1 MRICLI
7 INPKAGQSRPEAP
20 LPVIRAALE
29 AWATSLE
36 VRETEARGDAERWAG
51 EITPEKY
58 DLVIAAGGDGTIN
71 EVLNGLTADVP
82 LGILPLGT
90 ANVLSRDL
98 KIPIDDLEAACE
110 ILRTGEAR
118 PMDLGWCNGRRFGLV
133 AGIGFDAQAVK
144 EVPPDIKNLIGAP
157 AYVLSGLRAL
167 VQMQRPLLYRLTLGK
182 RKVRSRGMMLVVANA
197 ASYAGTLQLAPDAS
211 LDDGLLD
218 LCLFREKNKL
228 AFLWQW
234 VLVLL
239 RRQRSHPNFVY
250 HPITE
255 VHVRC
260 DPPAAVQLD
269 GDYFCTTPVGI
280 RVLPGVVKVMQ
291 PRPAGEAVAT
301 TGETN
306 QKRSAVTSGTDS
318 R

>member
-1 MRICLI
+1 
-7 INPKAGQSRPEAP
+7 
-20 LPVIRAALE
+20 
-29 AWATSLE
+29 LE

-51 EITPEKY
+51 EISPEKY
-58 DLVIAAGGDGTIN
+58 DLVVAAGGDGTIN

-110 ILRTGEAR
+110 ILRTGEAH

-144 EVPPDIKNLIGAP
+144 EVPPNIKDLIGAP

-167 VQMQRPLLYRLTLGK
+167 AQMERPLRYRLTLGK
-182 RKVRSRGMMLVVANA
+182 RKVKTRGMMLVVANA
-197 ASYAGTLQLAPDAS
+197 ASYAGTLQLAPNAS
-211 LDDGLLD
+211 LNDGLLD
-218 LCLFREKNKL
+218 LCLFRERGKL

-239 RRQRSHPNFVY
+239 RRQLSHPNFIY
-250 HPITE
+250 APITE
-255 VHVRC
+255 VHVIC

-291 PRPAGEAVAT
+291 PRPVGEAAVAT
-301 TGETN
+301 GEADREQNAVAAGN
-306 QKRSAVTSGTDS
+306 QSG
-318 R
+318 